1 MTHYFSQQIPIL
13 KALADEERLK
23 IVQMLTCE
31 TMCANSILECFSMS
45 QPSLSYHMKILTQCG
60 LVEARRQGGFTM
72 YKANAGALRQVKA
85 LMETFLAGSEISGA
99 GKLEAKPVKQAG
111 DSDCYILP

>member
-60 LVEARRQGGFTM
+60 LVLSERQGGYTM
-72 YKANAGALRQVKA
+72 YRANPAALAQVRA
-85 LMETFLAGSEISGA
+85 LMDTLLSGSEIA
-99 GKLEAKPVKQAG
+99 APQA
-111 DSDCYILP
+111 